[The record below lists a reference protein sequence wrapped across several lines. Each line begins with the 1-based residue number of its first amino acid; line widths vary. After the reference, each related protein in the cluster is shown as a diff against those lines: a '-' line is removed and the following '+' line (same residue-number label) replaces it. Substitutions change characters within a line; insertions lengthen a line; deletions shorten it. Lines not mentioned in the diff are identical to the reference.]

1 MYRQFNYLSYLQNKY
16 GVDAPSTMLQVEAKM
31 MGLKY
36 PLVSGW
42 LSRHKDWLTR
52 DLSPQEVEAFLA
64 GLIRKKKDTQRSL
77 EKFNGKLEESMSLH
91 SRLKSLQT
99 GINFILG
106 RDFEPMNR
114 EDKKLIEEELAS

>member
-42 LSRHKDWLTR
+42 RDKHKDWLTR
-52 DLSPQEVEAFLA
+52 DLTVGEAESFLA
-64 GLIRKKKDTQRSL
+64 GLIRKKKDTLRALENFKGKPEEKGSL
-77 EKFNGKLEESMSLH
+77 S

-99 GINFILG
+99 GIDFIIG
-106 RDFEPMNR
+106 RDFTPLSHD
-114 EDKKLIEEELAS
+114 DKRLIKEELEG